1 MTIEHHPLV
10 TILTDTKNRAG
21 LISRCIESIQRQ
33 TYQNYEHI
41 IADGGSDNT
50 EDVVKSYN
58 DPKIKYVKVP
68 VGGPVAQT
76 RASFAMSKGEYIT
89 FLDDD
94 DEYLPEKLEK
104 QLELILSLPNEY
116 GFIYGSM
123 SYYDNSTKEHLY
135 DHLATVRGG
144 VELLQQA
151 VAQPIIC
158 GTPTLMF
165 RRKAFESIGGT
176 WISGIGNERSD
187 WALACAALKKGW
199 KVEALKESY
208 LRIYVN
214 HQSVRMSDSGFYKDS
229 AERYKNFHQY
239 FLNEYADVIKEH
251 PSSGSY
257 HYQSLL
263 YCTMMLHEYKEAFNW
278 WKLLLRSNRDL
289 KSIIRLPYCWLKYG
303 LR

>member
-144 VELLQQA
+144 
-151 VAQPIIC
+151 
-158 GTPTLMF
+158 
-165 RRKAFESIGGT
+165 
-176 WISGIGNERSD
+176 
-187 WALACAALKKGW
+187 
-199 KVEALKESY
+199 
-208 LRIYVN
+208 
-214 HQSVRMSDSGFYKDS
+214 
-229 AERYKNFHQY
+229 
-239 FLNEYADVIKEH
+239 
-251 PSSGSY
+251 
-257 HYQSLL
+257 
-263 YCTMMLHEYKEAFNW
+263 
-278 WKLLLRSNRDL
+278 
-289 KSIIRLPYCWLKYG
+289 
-303 LR
+303 